1 MAFCSHE
8 PFSTHELV
16 NRQGSSE
23 RTEADGQIE
32 PSDARRRTLKSDRDR
47 LIDIVLLVFGI
58 LLSIWWKTMRLSLVI
73 LLAGIVLVAVA
84 GARAWIHFQ
93 ERPRSIFRR
102 RS

>member
-1 MAFCSHE
+1 
-8 PFSTHELV
+8 V
-16 NRQGSSE
+16 NRQDSSE

-32 PSDARRRTLKSDRDR
+32 AGDQRRRRVKSDRDR
-47 LIDIVLLVFGI
+47 LIDVVLLVFGV
-58 LLSIWWKTMRLSLVI
+58 LLSIWWKSMRLSLVV